1 MNDLQPPPPPT
12 EPPAARSDQPSSG
25 TFALTA
31 LTALTARNAVLA
43 AGFVVLVLGAL
54 ADIAHFLEDHDP
66 SASLPAT
73 VLLQQDSAGPPLPA
87 TPEANDTPEA
97 PVVPE
102 ATATPGTF
110 FDPVFNTHTV
120 EPGDVLYDIAN
131 RYGTTTQV
139 LIDLNS
145 LPDPNRIE
153 VGQVLALP
161 ESATQS

>member
-1 MNDLQPPPPPT
+1 MNDLQPPLPPT
-12 EPPAARSDQPSSG
+12 EPPPRQSDQPSTG
-25 TFALTA
+25 AF
-31 LTALTARNAVLA
+31 ALTARNAVLA
-43 AGFVVLVLGAL
+43 AGFLVLVLGAL

-73 VLLQQDSAGPPLPA
+73 VLLQQDNAGPPPGA
-87 TPEANDTPEA
+87 TPEASDTPED
-97 PVVPE
+97 PVVP
-102 ATATPGTF
+102 APIATPDTF

-120 EPGDVLYDIAN
+120 ETGDVLYDIAN